1 MKFKEVV
8 ARLTGLSVPV
18 FGVSWN
24 PPVAKVTFARKV
36 IAFLEDRRVL
46 HNPYHM
52 EDLGHCVSSVVEI
65 RQFLT
70 AELGNLTKPEGL
82 AANLRAMRAACRK
95 FLDGVGVK
103 DDTHAGSARL
113 GLAHDWVFTSAIG
126 ELRGVIGLHVAAL
139 AAQHGLDVEGE
150 LASILAA
157 KATTKDAQDRAHPS
171 DA

>member
-1 MKFKEVV
+1 MRTQEERVKFKEIV

-24 PPVAKVTFARKV
+24 PPAAEVTVARKV

-46 HNPYHM
+46 YNPYHM
-52 EDLGHCVSSVVEI
+52 EDPGHCVSSVIGI

-70 AELGNLTKPEGL
+70 AELGNLTRSDGL

-95 FLDGVGVK
+95 FLDGVGVRG
-103 DDTHAGSARL
+103 DTHGGSARL
-113 GLAHDWVFTSAIG
+113 GLAHDWVFMSAIG

-150 LASILAA
+150 LASILPA
-157 KATTKDAQDRAHPS
+157 KPTTKDA
-171 DA
+171 